1 MPSCSYPVHCAVLG
15 GSLELLQWLV
25 DTHCCPLRSIRI
37 SGKTRQSS
45 GSFTPI
51 LTSRGRSLLGIA
63 MEKEKIDLVRYL
75 VVDKGM
81 PLTGEKDLNMGTL
94 IRILDRLLRTM
105 PSPGQA
111 ESSSQRSL
119 GNGRLGTPPPRQFG
133 SGIPDTSSTRQT
145 EASWRADEALAFE
158 LAEQLRREED
168 SQGSVEDA
176 VRKTGTGLML
186 VCMSLIINLLT
197 HYYSPQ
203 CIICFANS
211 IDCVVTPCGHQICC
225 MTCSKNISRCPVCGV
240 DCSFIRV
247 FRANANS

>member
-1 MPSCSYPVHCAVLG
+1 V
-15 GSLELLQWLV
+15 ELLQWLV

-94 IRILDRLLRTM
+94 IRILDRLLRTT
-105 PSPGQA
+105 PANATSSGQL
-111 ESSSQRSL
+111 ESNSQRSL
-119 GNGRLGTPPPRQFG
+119 PNGSYNRLPGSTALPRQFG
-133 SGIPDTSSTRQT
+133 SPLPDASVGRQT
-145 EASWRADEALAFE
+145 EESWRADEALAYE
-158 LAEQLRREED
+158 LAEQSRREED

-176 VRKTGTGLML
+176 VS
-186 VCMSLIINLLT
+186 CPEYWPSLCCLT
-197 HYYSPQ
+197 LHSHTHALSRPSQ

-240 DCSFIRV
+240 DCSFIKV
-247 FRANANS
+247 FRANA